1 MQPTT
6 ILPPQTKP
14 ASGAGWKGG
23 EIFMNDTEI
32 KKMLEKQLQLLSK
45 HSEKASEETI
55 WKLSEAMAQI
65 AKILMSI

>member
-1 MQPTT
+1 
-6 ILPPQTKP
+6 
-14 ASGAGWKGG
+14 
-23 EIFMNDTEI
+23 MNDTEI